1 MKHFKISNLLG
12 LAGLLALT
20 LTLLVSHFPAPAAE
34 LAHLVPAVGSFYDA
48 HLALLVGGAGIVAC
62 LPIVA
67 IVEEDDCGSNPGG
80 TNDLYVARKR
90 DVLSIPA
97 PGADKVTISTA
108 IEMKP
113 GKAFVKWDHAQDT
126 GDLNHKSEGEAG
138 NKSVST
144 DVNCYVPKG
153 NPAIDSVIQS
163 ALNGEFI
170 VIVVDGKG
178 QQRIGGDLRRGLIFD
193 HDYKS
198 GKKGTDKN
206 GSDFK
211 FATTG
216 MDHVPYYYTAAIPLV
231 AASAV

>member
-1 MKHFKISNLLG
+1 VKNFKVSNLLG
-12 LAGLLALT
+12 IIGLLAVT
-20 LTLLVSHFPAPAAE
+20 LMLFVSNFPTASAE

-48 HLALLVGGAGIVAC
+48 HVALLVAGSSIVAC
-62 LPIVA
+62 LPIAA

-80 TNDLYVARKR
+80 TNELYVARKR
-90 DVLSIPA
+90 DVESIPA
-97 PGADKVTISTA
+97 PGADKVTISTP
-108 IEMKP
+108 IVMKP

-126 GDLNHKSEGEAG
+126 GDINHKSEGDPG

-153 NPAIDSVIQS
+153 NPAIDSVVQS

-178 QQRIGGDLRRGLIFD
+178 QQRIGGDLLRGLIFD

-216 MDHVPYYYTAAIPLV
+216 MGHVPFYYTAAIPLV
-231 AASAV
+231 AAPVA